1 MKERMHQIR
10 FGTAGLDVYRDYETN
25 SILIPTDG
33 KADILSTAIINGGY
47 REDLSLVFNHTCSA
61 EECYMLAETYEAH
74 MLALMR
80 RNRFDPACAV
90 GMTTAA
96 QMTNCVVVEKQYQEL
111 TVTALVTAGIEKNGG
126 RAGDPSSFYDPVDR
140 NNLPEPG
147 TINMIL
153 VIDAD
158 IAAGTAERALVMCTE
173 AKTAALQ
180 ELLAGSN
187 FSTGIATGSGTD
199 QTVILTNPSSHL
211 YFEHAGKHSKLGELI
226 GLCVKEAVK
235 KALFLETGLDARKQ
249 FSVLRRPKR
258 FGVTDESMRGVW
270 ENRCSTALDKES
282 SSNLIEA
289 LDQIPDLVTYTS
301 LFVHLLDQIQ
311 WGLLTNDCAMG
322 AADTLFRAIG
332 YQTKMRCWDT
342 QEALNEWQYALLAAA
357 NSEKYGKR

>member
-1 MKERMHQIR
+1 MKKRMHQIR
-10 FGTAGLDVYRDYETN
+10 FGTAGLDVYRDYDTN
-25 SILIPTDG
+25 SILIATDG
-33 KADILSTAIINGGY
+33 KANILSTAIVNGGY

-61 EECYMLAETYEAH
+61 EECYMLADTYEDH

-80 RNRFDPACAV
+80 RNGFDSACTV

-96 QMTNCVVVEKQYQEL
+96 QIANCAVVEKRYHEL
-111 TVTALVTAGIEKNGG
+111 NVTALVTAGIEKNGG
-126 RAGDPSSFYDPVDR
+126 RAGDPSSFYEPLDR
-140 NNLPEPG
+140 KMIPKPG

-199 QTVILTNPSSHL
+199 QTIILTNPSSDL

-226 GLCVKEAVK
+226 GMCVKEAVK

-249 FSVLRRPKR
+249 FSVLRRLKR
-258 FGVTDESMRGVW
+258 FGISGESMRSVW
-270 ENRCSTALDKES
+270 ETRCINALDKES
-282 SSNLIEA
+282 SCNLIDS
-289 LDQIPDLVTYTS
+289 LDQSPNLVIYTS

-311 WGLLTNDCAMG
+311 WGLVADDCVMG

-332 YQTKMRCWDT
+332 HQTKMIDWDT
-342 QEALNEWQYALLAAA
+342 QEALEEWQYALMAAA
-357 NSEKYGKR
+357 NAEKIEKR